1 MFKPCIDVAFVQLY
15 TLLPKQMEK
24 ALGNEIFYNSVY
36 ALNQVIG
43 QYRQT
48 NYTMN
53 DFIAENKS
61 SNSLRYSI
69 MLEGNTIAGFCKTET
84 TRNNR
89 VYLYS
94 YLISPSYRG
103 RMLANCSYNSAFLSC
118 ICESFRVRQY
128 NRIELK
134 VYEENQKAYNTYI
147 HHNFYTTGKQDKRYT
162 MERQL
167 C

>member
-24 ALGNEIFYNSVY
+24 ALGNETFYNSVY
-36 ALNQVIG
+36 TLNQVIG

-89 VYLYS
+89 VYLY
-94 YLISPSYRG
+94 
-103 RMLANCSYNSAFLSC
+103 
-118 ICESFRVRQY
+118 
-128 NRIELK
+128 
-134 VYEENQKAYNTYI
+134 I
-147 HHNFYTTGKQDKRYT
+147 HT
-162 MERQL
+162 
-167 C
+167 